1 MSYFWIGTWIL
12 AVLWIVSVE
21 LRLKAAKIMGEIVW
35 DDMHERGK
43 APERRRAEGSKP

>member
-1 MSYFWIGTWIL
+1 MSDFWMGTGIL
-12 AVLWIVSVE
+12 ALVWVVSVE
-21 LRLKAAKIMGEIVW
+21 LRLKAAQIMGEIVW